1 MLPQGPGGTGLPP
14 AAHVGGSLA
23 CVWRAGVS
31 ARGAGSASG
40 TLAALA
46 LPPFGLWP
54 LAFAAL
60 VPLGVYL
67 AGSLRTR
74 DAAVRAG
81 LWFAGV
87 YYGVVLHWIPF
98 TLHGMTP
105 FGALLGLLALGV
117 LTLTGGFLVLALHRL
132 LGADC
137 SPLIAIPAVWVVA
150 EGLLARAGPLAMPWT
165 PLGLALAGSPAL
177 ATPAEWG
184 GVSVLTLWLGLVNG
198 ALVCC
203 LCRPR
208 DGLGLR
214 VLGTV
219 VLVLGPMFF
228 GRVRTA
234 GLPTE
239 DGAPV
244 WVAAIPMTRAELLEP
259 GRRDLAAAESLV
271 RISAAL
277 RPGLATQAPGQV
289 AILLPEAPFQAS
301 WSEGMEERIVQLAA
315 EAGVPVLAGS
325 LVLAETAP
333 DQAGPQLRNGVVL
346 VDPGGRT
353 ELIHGK
359 VRLVP
364 GVESNSL
371 APGPRG
377 GVFQLAGGLAAGVV
391 ICFEAAFGRD
401 VRKLR
406 RSGASLL
413 VNPSNEGWFTPV
425 FPLLG
430 AAARAQHRAHLVLRA
445 VETRM
450 AVLKPSVGGELL
462 ALGAD
467 GGRVRRLRPRNV
479 TVEEVIPPISPAT
492 TLYVRFGDLGGL
504 SGLALLLAAAAPLL
518 LGRIRRRSRA

>member
-1 MLPQGPGGTGLPP
+1 MRV
-14 AAHVGGSLA
+14 ASLT
-23 CVWRAGVS
+23 CVWGARVS
-31 ARGAGSASG
+31 ARGAGFASG
-40 TLAALA
+40 ALAALA

-60 VPLGVYL
+60 VPLGLYL
-67 AGSLRTR
+67 AVPLRTR
-74 DAAVRAG
+74 DDAVRAG

-87 YYGVVLHWIPF
+87 HYGVVLHWIPF

-117 LTLTGGFLVLALHRL
+117 LTLTGGVLVLVLHRL
-132 LGADC
+132 LGAGR

-203 LCRPR
+203 LCRTRGRP
-208 DGLGLR
+208 GLR
-214 VLGTV
+214 FIGSAL
-219 VLVLGPMFF
+219 LFLGPALF
-228 GRVRTA
+228 GGVRTA

-259 GRRDLAAAESLV
+259 ERRELVAAESV
-271 RISAAL
+271 ARISAAL
-277 RPGLATQAPGQV
+277 RSGPGAPATGPA
-289 AILLPEAPFQAS
+289 ALLLPEAPFRVS
-301 WSEGMEERIVQLAA
+301 WSEGTEERIVPLAV
-315 EAGVPVLAGS
+315 EAGVPVLAGA
-325 LVLAETAP
+325 LVPAGTAL
-333 DQAGPQLRNGVVL
+333 GGTGGQLRNGMVL
-346 VDPGGRT
+346 VDPGGGM
-353 ELIHGK
+353 ELVHGK

-364 GVESNSL
+364 GVESSGL
-371 APGPRG
+371 SSGPRG
-377 GVFQLAGGLAAGVV
+377 GVLQLGGRFAAGVV

-401 VRKLR
+401 VRELR
-406 RSGASLL
+406 RAGASVL
-413 VNPSNEGWFTPV
+413 VNPSNEGWFAPV
-425 FPLLG
+425 LPRLG

-462 ALGAD
+462 VLGPD
-467 GGRVRRLRPRNV
+467 GGPVLRLRPRNATVVEV
-479 TVEEVIPPISPAT
+479 TPAVSPAMT
-492 TLYVRFGDLGGL
+492 PYVRFGDLGGL
-504 SGLALLLAAAAPLL
+504 AGLALLLGAAAPML
-518 LGRIRRRSRA
+518 LGGTRRRSRA

>member
-1 MLPQGPGGTGLPP
+1 M
-14 AAHVGGSLA
+14 
-23 CVWRAGVS
+23 S

-40 TLAALA
+40 ALAALA

-67 AGSLRTR
+67 SASLRTR
-74 DAAVRAG
+74 DAAIRAG

-87 YYGVVLHWIPF
+87 HYGVVLHWIPF

-117 LTLTGGFLVLALHRL
+117 LTLTGGLLVLALHRL
-132 LGADC
+132 LDSGC

-150 EGLLARAGPLAMPWT
+150 ESLLARAGPLAMPWT

-208 DGLGLR
+208 GGLGLR
-214 VLGTV
+214 GLGSAL
-219 VLVLGPMFF
+219 LVLGPVLF
-228 GRVRTA
+228 GAVRTA

-244 WVAAIPMTRAELLEP
+244 WVAAIPMTRTELLEP
-259 GRRDLAAAESLV
+259 ERRELAAAESLA

-277 RPGLATQAPGQV
+277 RPGLASQAPGPV
-289 AILLPEAPFQAS
+289 ALLLPEAPFRAR
-301 WSEGMEERIVQLAA
+301 WSAGTGERIAPLAA

-325 LVLAETAP
+325 LVLAGTTP
-333 DQAGPQLRNGVVL
+333 DRTGPQLRNGVVL
-346 VDPGGRT
+346 VEPDGRT
-353 ELIHGK
+353 ELVHGK

-364 GVESNSL
+364 GVESNGL

-377 GVFQLAGGLAAGVV
+377 SVLQLGGGLAAGVV

-401 VRKLR
+401 VRELR
-406 RSGASLL
+406 RAGGSLL

-430 AAARAQHRAHLVLRA
+430 AAARAQHHAHLVLRA

-450 AVLKPSVGGELL
+450 AVVKPSVGGELVV
-462 ALGAD
+462 LGPD
-467 GGRVRRLRPRNV
+467 GVPVQRLRPRNA
-479 TVEEVIPPISPAT
+479 TVEEVTPPISTTT

-504 SGLALLLAAAAPLL
+504 AGLGLLLAAAAPVLL
-518 LGRIRRRSRA
+518 RRIRRRSRA